1 MEPQQ
6 DMVVMQ
12 KGKMMVVRHGELQPM
27 ELVMNLSD
35 GTKVAMDGT
44 VTLPDGTS
52 RMLMD
57 GEALTLDGEPTTLA
71 DMQRDPHDTH
81 TGAQEE

>member
-6 DMVVMQ
+6 DMVVMK
-12 KGKMMVVRHGELQPM
+12 KGKMMVVRHGETMPM
-27 ELVMNLSD
+27 NMVMTLTN
-35 GTKVAMDGT
+35 GTRVAMDGT
-44 VTLPDGTS
+44 ITLSDGTS
-52 RMLMD
+52 RRLMD

-81 TGAQEE
+81 RGTDE